1 MLSIRRNS
9 RRRIAMAPGMI
20 RKWFCG
26 LLLLPALGAAADE
39 LAWHTDLAEA
49 QAQARREGK
58 SVLLVFRGSDWCPPC
73 IEMERQVFKSPEFV
87 AYAQKALVLVNVDFP
102 ETGAQDAN
110 VKRANLAL
118 KAKFNVGDNLPTLAL
133 LNESGETLF
142 QEAGYSGGGSADAL
156 AMLQRHVKAPGTNG
170 FASIGV
176 EEFAKLAGDKNNVI
190 LDVRTPQEYEAGH
203 LAGAVNLDFNAPDFL
218 ERIKALDKNKTYL
231 VHCASGGRSAR
242 ACAKL
247 AQVDFPR
254 LYNLAGGIHAWIKA
268 GEPVVK
274 P

>member
-1 MLSIRRNS
+1 MMASRMIRRWS
-9 RRRIAMAPGMI
+9 
-20 RKWFCG
+20 CG
-26 LLLLPALGAAADE
+26 FLLLCVLHAAADD
-39 LAWHTDLAEA
+39 LAWHADLAEA
-49 QAQARREGK
+49 QAQAKREGK

-73 IEMERQVFKSPEFV
+73 IEMERQVFQSPEFIE
-87 AYAQKALVLVNVDFP
+87 YARKSLVLVNVDFP

-133 LNESGETLF
+133 LNDSGETLF
-142 QEAGYSGGGSADAL
+142 QEAGYSGGGPGDVL
-156 AMLQRHVKAPGTNG
+156 AMLRRHIKALGTNG

-176 EEFAKLAGDKNNVI
+176 EEFAKLASDTNNVI
-190 LDVRTPQEYEAGH
+190 LDVRTPQEFEAGH
-203 LAGAVNLDFNAPDFL
+203 LTNAVNIDFNAPDFL
-218 ERIKALDKNKTYL
+218 ERIKALDKSKTYL

-242 ACAKL
+242 ACGKL

-274 P
+274 